1 MLNTEG
7 WRWPWGGG
15 YTLRGVWCPLLGQEL
30 KSTLAIGVLVKVTF
44 AFVKSPQNAA
54 LEWGWWLRAPVLTRS
69 FPLLW

>member
-44 AFVKSPQNAA
+44 AFVKSPKNAA
-54 LEWGWWLRAPVLTRS
+54 LE
-69 FPLLW
+69 